1 MIESIFWGASLRVA
15 QALVQATPTILVGL
29 AVAGIFRRLM
39 GHANTRRLFGSGTW
53 RELPQAWLIGMLL
66 PVCSLGVIPVARE
79 MRRARISG
87 GTILAFAMTAPLFN
101 PLSMLY
107 GLTLSEPFVL
117 LSFAF
122 CTMLVVTLVG
132 GLFNRLFPDSTP
144 GEPEP
149 PPVSYGLR
157 RMASIVVVAAREV
170 VGPTLAYILIALTGV
185 ASLSA
190 VLPPGSLQ
198 ATMEHK
204 NPYAP
209 LAMVGV
215 ALPAYTSPL
224 VAMSQIGSMF
234 QHANSVGAAFVL
246 LTLGAGINLG
256 TIAWCCRNY
265 GTARGLAWLAMLLA
279 IVLGLAYAIEGPLY
293 PSEIEPPGHTHAFD
307 IYCRPFDAASSTTL
321 APLALEKLKEGLDPV
336 ANVGL
341 IVLASLVVI
350 GLSLKVLDRRWRVE
364 DWLERPSAPTDRPS
378 SWLHVS
384 IPPGGLGG
392 IALAGMVAFSVVG
405 CFAYYPSPREV
416 FDEMSIL
423 RGEVLTAALSGN
435 QKHALHFIPLWDDW
449 TRRLQVGT
457 FLREGRLGPYRRMK
471 AKVFRDRLE
480 LLKHAVEEGD
490 REEAREFVADVSD
503 AYSRMRQVY
512 LGPR

>member
-1 MIESIFWGASLRVA
+1 M
-15 QALVQATPTILVGL
+15 GL
-29 AVAGIFRRLM
+29 AVAGIFRRLL
-39 GHANTRRLFGSGTW
+39 GHENTRRLFGCGTW

-87 GTILAFAMTAPLFN
+87 GTTLAFAMTAPLFN

-107 GLTLSEPFVL
+107 GLTLSEPFVIL
-117 LSFAF
+117 AFAF
-122 CTMLVVTLVG
+122 CTMVIVTLVG
-132 GLFNRLFPDSTP
+132 GVFNRLLPDPTS
-144 GEPEP
+144 GEPAP
-149 PPVSYGLR
+149 LPVAHGLK
-157 RMASIVVVAAREV
+157 RMASIVVVAAREA
-170 VGPTLAYILIALTGV
+170 VGPSLAYILIALMGV
-185 ASLSA
+185 ALLSA
-190 VLPPGSLQ
+190 ALPPGSLQ

-234 QHANSVGAAFVL
+234 QHANSIGAAFVL

-265 GTARGLAWLAMLLA
+265 GAARGLAWLAMLVTV
-279 IVLGLAYAIEGPLY
+279 VLGLAYAIEGPLY
-293 PSEIEPPGHTHAFD
+293 PNEIEPPGHTHAFD
-307 IYCRPFDAASSTTL
+307 IYCRPFESGSSSTL
-321 APLALEKLKEGLDPV
+321 APLALEKLKESLDPV
-336 ANVGL
+336 GRVGL
-341 IVLASLVVI
+341 IALASLVVI
-350 GLSLKVLDRRWRVE
+350 GLTLRVLDRRWHVE
-364 DWLERPSAPTDRPS
+364 EWLERPSEPS
-378 SWLHVS
+378 SHAPGWLNVS
-384 IPPGGLGG
+384 IPPAGLGG
-392 IALAGMVAFSVVG
+392 IALGGLVVFSIVG

-416 FDEMSIL
+416 FDEMTIL
-423 RGEVLTAALSGN
+423 KGEVLTAALSGN
-435 QKHALHFIPLWDDW
+435 QKHAAHFIPIWDDW

-457 FLREGRLGPYRRMK
+457 FLREGRIGPYRRMK

-490 REEAREFVADVSD
+490 REESREFVADVSN
-503 AYSRMRQVY
+503 AYSRMRQTY
-512 LGPR
+512 LGH